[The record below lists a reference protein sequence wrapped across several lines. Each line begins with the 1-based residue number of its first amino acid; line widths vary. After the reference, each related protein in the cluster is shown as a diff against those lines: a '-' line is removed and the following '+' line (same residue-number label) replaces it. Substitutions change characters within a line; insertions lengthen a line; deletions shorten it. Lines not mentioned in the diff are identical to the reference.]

1 MNDNQRAAIIAF
13 LQSLFPIAV
22 LLGLNIDSQA
32 QAAIMLAITNG
43 MTLFMLL
50 WKKGQQPG

>member
-13 LQSLFPIAV
+13 LQSLFPVAV

-50 WKKGQQPG
+50 WKKGQEPG

>member
-1 MNDNQRAAIIAF
+1 MNDMQRAAIIAF

-22 LLGLNIDSQA
+22 LAGLEVSADA

-43 MTLFMLL
+43 MTLFMLF